1 MAPDTVLNCCVH
13 TSMFPICMYVY
24 VGCVGMLYVC
34 VYVRLSESVI
44 FSKEKERVR
53 KKERKKEKRRIYI

>member
-1 MAPDTVLNCCVH
+1 
-13 TSMFPICMYVY
+13 MYVY

-53 KKERKKEKRRIYI
+53 KTERKKEKRRIYI